1 MRRVRGSVDMRT
13 AYNCQRAAERKEL
26 VRPEGFEPPTL
37 WSEARCSNPLSYGRM
52 NFVLVGARGFEP
64 PTSSSR
70 TTRATKLRYA
80 PTDPGA
86 AGRLGYRSN
95 PRHVAQYERAGDWLG
110 ASLSLPPHTMRTAVE
125 APRTTV
131 TLNEA
136 LFALMVCTSSQT
148 PATRR

>member
-1 MRRVRGSVDMRT
+1 MHVQIT
-13 AYNCQRAAERKEL
+13 
-26 VRPEGFEPPTL
+26 
-37 WSEARCSNPLSYGRM
+37 RM
-52 NFVLVGARGFEP
+52 SRLLVGARGFEP

-110 ASLSLPPHTMRTAVE
+110 ASLSLPAQTIRTPTESPLGTEIAMLLLAGFVVFQSTQRF
-125 APRTTV
+125 PNLR
-131 TLNEA
+131 
-136 LFALMVCTSSQT
+136 
-148 PATRR
+148 